1 MQFGI
6 FSVEKQEN
14 ITELLIVL
22 KCNLWVLIKFD
33 TNEEI
38 LKNNYNFQKQVKK
51 EIVVSLRFQDC
62 AFSFSTQMVMCKLVH
77 TLRLIQCTSRFFF

>member
-22 KCNLWVLIKFD
+22 KCNLQVLIKFD

-51 EIVVSLRFQDC
+51 EIVVSLRF
-62 AFSFSTQMVMCKLVH
+62 
-77 TLRLIQCTSRFFF
+77 

>member
-51 EIVVSLRFQDC
+51 EIVVSLRF
-62 AFSFSTQMVMCKLVH
+62 
-77 TLRLIQCTSRFFF
+77 

>member
-22 KCNLWVLIKFD
+22 KCNLQVLIKFD
-33 TNEEI
+33 TMKKY
-38 LKNNYNFQKQVKK
+38 LKTTIIFRNK
-51 EIVVSLRFQDC
+51 
-62 AFSFSTQMVMCKLVH
+62 
-77 TLRLIQCTSRFFF
+77 